1 MSFCNYCHLLCT
13 FKTESLLSLGHAHF
27 VRDIVF
33 PKFSFQVSY
42 PVEDEL
48 VITLGGFFVKTA
60 AAVKFVKDEL
70 ELTECCLFTE
80 FFWFTW
86 LTLSWEVE
94 AEVVCKLLQ
103 VNFHQSDI
111 KFAIFAIHQIIVG
124 QFLANS
130 TFKGVS
136 DLETWIILH
145 FLEEVMKI

>member
-1 MSFCNYCHLLCT
+1 MYNFSLSQSDIYVFNSFA
-13 FKTESLLSLGHAHF
+13 AHPLRLKVF
-27 VRDIVF
+27 SVLFMHILWEINVF

-42 PVEDEL
+42 PVEDGL

-94 AEVVCKLLQ
+94 A
-103 VNFHQSDI
+103 
-111 KFAIFAIHQIIVG
+111 
-124 QFLANS
+124 
-130 TFKGVS
+130 
-136 DLETWIILH
+136 
-145 FLEEVMKI
+145 

>member
-1 MSFCNYCHLLCT
+1 MSHHLLRILQDGEP
-13 FKTESLLSLGHAHF
+13 FHFNLGHAHF

-33 PKFSFQVSY
+33 LKFSFQVSY
-42 PVEDEL
+42 PVEDGL

-94 AEVVCKLLQ
+94 A
-103 VNFHQSDI
+103 
-111 KFAIFAIHQIIVG
+111 
-124 QFLANS
+124 
-130 TFKGVS
+130 
-136 DLETWIILH
+136 
-145 FLEEVMKI
+145 